1 MASSATRLR
10 TRSSAVRLNDLTKR
24 YGEHRAVDALT
35 LAIEPGSL
43 VALLGPS
50 GCGKTTCLRMISG
63 LVQPSSGEIVIDGR
77 LVTGIPVHRRNIG
90 MLFQNYAL
98 FPHMTV
104 AENIAFGLEARRI
117 PRAEAAARVADALAL
132 VQLPGFGD
140 RMPSQLSGGQQ
151 QRVALARC
159 LVVEPALL
167 LLDEPLGA
175 LDKSLRESM
184 QVELRALQQRLGI
197 TTIMVTH
204 DQDEALTLSDS
215 VAIMRGGRLE
225 QLGSPAEIYETPAS
239 RFVAGFIGA
248 SNFFSGLV
256 DRRDGRTA
264 RVVTGS
270 GVVLMVADCPP
281 ASDQVTVA
289 LRPEAITVEPLPS
302 TPSDEGNQVAGTV
315 EQVVYRGFVSH
326 TYVRMDNGEMLIAFE
341 SNRPGARAGSP
352 PVPGMRVRT
361 RWAAA
366 SNRVVRD
373 EADRLLLPSE
383 RR

>member
-1 MASSATRLR
+1 MASSVAHLQ
-10 TRSSAVRLNDLTKR
+10 TRSAGVRLNQLTKR
-24 YGEHRAVDALT
+24 YGENRAVDALT
-35 LAIEPGSL
+35 LAIEPGSM

-63 LVQPSSGEIVIDGR
+63 LVQPSSGEIAIDGR

-104 AENIAFGLEARRI
+104 GENVAFGLEARRI

-140 RMPSQLSGGQQ
+140 RLPSQLSGGQQ

-215 VAIMRGGRLE
+215 VAIMRNGRLE
-225 QLGSPAEIYETPAS
+225 QLGSPAEVYEKPAS

-248 SNFFSGLV
+248 SNFFRGRV
-256 DRRDGRTA
+256 ERRDGRSA
-264 RVVTGS
+264 LVVAEC
-270 GVVLMVADCPP
+270 GVVLTVADCP
-281 ASDQVTVA
+281 ASDDQVTVA
-289 LRPEAITVEPLPS
+289 LRPEAITVEPVPA
-302 TPSDEGNQVAGTV
+302 TPADDGNQVTGTV

-326 TYVRMDNGEMLIAFE
+326 TYVRLDNGEMLIAFD
-341 SNRPGARAGSP
+341 SHRPGARPGSP
-352 PVPGMRVRT
+352 PAPGMRVRT

-373 EADRLLLPSE
+373 EADRPG
-383 RR
+383 R